1 MTFTFIIIAHTKED
15 AVSKGYDSFNVEPDE
30 TFHLNDNQSNV
41 TSDSLLVTVLLLET
55 QSLDRSRGE
64 YGPGNETFHL
74 NDSQSNV
81 TSDSLL
87 VTVLLLE
94 TQFLDRSRGEH
105 GPGNLIWLSPR
116 CITISGTLSHEVNP
130 LASFTGDP
138 DFDFHQPVQSSTP
151 KAKQAKPKQ
160 PNLGKGKHASIVNCA
175 KNVSI

>member
-30 TFHLNDNQSNV
+30 TFHLDDNQSNV

-55 QSLDRSRGE
+55 QSLGRSRGE

-87 VTVLLLE
+87 Y
-94 TQFLDRSRGEH
+94 
-105 GPGNLIWLSPR
+105 LS
-116 CITISGTLSHEVNP
+116 L
-130 LASFTGDP
+130 FY
-138 DFDFHQPVQSSTP
+138 F
-151 KAKQAKPKQ
+151 
-160 PNLGKGKHASIVNCA
+160 
-175 KNVSI
+175 

>member
-1 MTFTFIIIAHTKED
+1 MTFTFIIIAHTKEV
-15 AVSKGYDSFNVEPDE
+15 AVSNGNMEVNACFKKGYDSFNDEPDE

-64 YGPGNETFHL
+64 
-74 NDSQSNV
+74 
-81 TSDSLL
+81 
-87 VTVLLLE
+87 
-94 TQFLDRSRGEH
+94 H

-116 CITISGTLSHEVNP
+116 CTTISGTLSHEVNP

-151 KAKQAKPKQ
+151 NKQAKPKQ

-175 KNVSI
+175 KMCPYNYKSCGL